1 MQRKLW
7 NLINR
12 IKRFST
18 GSAFWVTLEA
28 KCVWRGRKTLIL
40 KRLLA
45 ASIFIPFLNILHCS
59 TVINQWNLVPAPPG
73 SSSVYSILNWNV
85 NTHFCV
91 LTHAF
96 LNGRDI
102 DSWVNMSPHPHPAT
116 YPHTADCPTAR
127 LPWRCLSLSI
137 FGSAA
142 QGGLCVFLP
151 PGVCLSSV
159 VLLWPRLNRK
169 CCCRFRECTISSRRQ
184 NQSWN
189 PY

>member
-1 MQRKLW
+1 MCLARK
-7 NLINR
+7 
-12 IKRFST
+12 
-18 GSAFWVTLEA
+18 
-28 KCVWRGRKTLIL
+28 KTLIL

-102 DSWVNMSPHPHPAT
+102 DSWVNMSPILILQPIRTLQIVRRHG
-116 YPHTADCPTAR
+116 
-127 LPWRCLSLSI
+127 CLGDVSPSL
-137 FGSAA
+137 FLG
-142 QGGLCVFLP
+142 QQRRGVCVFFCLL
-151 PGVCLSSV
+151 GFVWALSSSYDPDWTESAV
-159 VLLWPRLNRK
+159 VDSGNVQLARIDK
-169 CCCRFRECTISSRRQ
+169 I
-184 NQSWN
+184 N
-189 PY
+189 PEIPINDIYTGGIEYLVK